1 MCGGA
6 GCGYLPVTPSAV
18 GAIGLQAVPLATAT
32 RNPAAG
38 AGAAAVPVPVPV
50 PVVVVGHM
58 VGVLFVSEVVCWFAA
73 RLKARG
79 QRWVGLGQMS
89 RLVDGLCACSLKL
102 HVSQLSRAHEPRR

>member
-79 QRWVGLGQMS
+79 STAVSDLAGEFEE
-89 RLVDGLCACSLKL
+89 VDYY
-102 HVSQLSRAHEPRR
+102 

>member
-1 MCGGA
+1 MISRDESMHWTALSDFWCA
-6 GCGYLPVTPSAV
+6 VVPVTPSAV

-58 VGVLFVSEVVCWFAA
+58 VGVLFVSEVVCWFAT

-79 QRWVGLGQMS
+79 QRWVWG
-89 RLVDGLCACSLKL
+89 K
-102 HVSQLSRAHEPRR
+102 